1 MSSNRNIRNPQQ
13 LRALIQN
20 MGRSIDEA
28 RSRRL
33 GPDTPTQP
41 APAARSD
48 IRGDNRNDIRGDHS
62 APANI
67 ARESDGQRP
76 GAQGSPAANGRSANG
91 SNTGSAG
98 STPTAAPPVR
108 GANEM
113 FDGAAPR
120 LKARPKRAS

>member
-33 GPDTPTQP
+33 GPPGPSAPTQP
-41 APAARSD
+41 MPVEARFEPPAPQPISQMRSE
-48 IRGDNRNDIRGDHS
+48 G
-62 APANI
+62 P
-67 ARESDGQRP
+67 RP
-76 GAQGSPAANGRSANG
+76 GASADAPHASSG
-91 SNTGSAG
+91 
-98 STPTAAPPVR
+98 APPVR
-108 GANEM
+108 SANEM
-113 FDGAAPR
+113 FEGGTPR